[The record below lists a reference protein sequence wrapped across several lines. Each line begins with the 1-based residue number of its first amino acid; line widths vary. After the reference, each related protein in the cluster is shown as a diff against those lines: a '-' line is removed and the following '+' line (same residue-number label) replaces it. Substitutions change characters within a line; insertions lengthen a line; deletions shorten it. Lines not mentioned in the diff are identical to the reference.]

1 MEKRPIL
8 KIVLGIL
15 TVILTLSFILITVT
29 GINQIKDYDYEP
41 SYYTE
46 DYYLS
51 YLEDEDYMSLLNMS
65 IQDSKLGKSYS
76 KTIQECKAVG
86 KYFGAASLYKA
97 FVSAADISSARTQIQ
112 RMEQY
117 ATQTG
122 EFQEHIGKIN
132 KLLQIDEIGK

>member
-86 KYFGAASLYKA
+86 KFFEAASLYKA

-117 ATQTG
+117 AAQTG
-122 EFQEHIGKIN
+122 KFQEHIGKIN